1 MQRQA
6 HIGLTLNNNTLILF
20 IEESDI
26 ALTNKYLLVMYSY
39 VYFCVK
45 SIWEPRFCLHV
56 QYPMLSA

>member
-39 VYFCVK
+39 AYFV
-45 SIWEPRFCLHV
+45 
-56 QYPMLSA
+56 